1 MATIQEI
8 TSGASY
14 RGDANLGG
22 FVPTAINIDT
32 KPLQTLAAYAV
43 MENKAQYDQRQI
55 DTDAKIKELAEL
67 SRFDIVNARGKD
79 KIEAE
84 KMWVKLQEEMKNYA
98 MGGVPRSPQQK
109 LQQELEV
116 KSKTAEAITKIKA
129 FTARGISY
137 DKRINDINTTY
148 SDPTVRDLKKKQL
161 DEEFEKGDW
170 NTPLASEEKFEAVL
184 PKIGNAKTVTSVAN
198 KDVGNKRIKQTL
210 TFVHPKAT
218 MDESEAEALGF
229 KSFSTLP
236 PNATEA
242 EKRNFELNQIAGK
255 DLKIFNDATKLF
267 NDALTSDK
275 YKDENGDIDYQ
286 LIVQDNPLLAP
297 FITGIDEY
305 KEYSDNLKAD
315 IQKGIFKTKLGGKEV
330 DLGEVIKEKDVF
342 VIDKNKPLRLAD
354 LIFIDKFKRRNV
366 TTEEEEVT
374 QTNEQLAKDDN
385 ARAWFTARKAAAGG
399 GSSGGGNVPSY
410 IKDPAILM
418 KKHMENV
425 LNKFKNDPNALS
437 GGSFAV
443 NITSVDGSTK
453 KALGIEP
460 TAKDKVVVYYKN
472 GSIRVVDGQLQ
483 KDGKILNADDKK
495 EVDLSAS
502 SQLFTL
508 GDLKTGYIS
517 VVKAGTPE
525 ASQTEGFQKSAEA
538 FFDADLGTNNMQF
551 LYDEAYKEIVGGAT
565 PATPPT
571 TTPNKSN
578 KQIKG
583 FDANG
588 NPIY

>member
-67 SRFDIVNARGKD
+67 SKFDIVNARGKD
-79 KIEAE
+79 KKEATE
-84 KMWVKLQEEMKNYA
+84 MWVKLQEEMKNYA

-109 LQQELEV
+109 LQQELEI

-218 MDESEAEALGF
+218 MGESEAEALGF
-229 KSFSTLP
+229 KSFYTLP

-305 KEYSDNLKAD
+305 NEYADNLKAD

-330 DLGEVIKEKDVF
+330 DLGEVIKEQDVIA
-342 VIDKNKPLRLAD
+342 IDKNKTLRLAD

-385 ARAWFTARKAAAGG
+385 ARAWFTARKAARSASGGG
-399 GSSGGGNVPSY
+399 GSVAPAGSTQSALLFGEHINRIKEFFSNRNTDELTVSYNKTDPITRKVLGLGQNESVTYKSDGTAMVGSNLEGGGRPLT
-410 IKDPAILM
+410 IEQQK
-418 KKHMENV
+418 
-425 LNKFKNDPNALS
+425 LNFIVATK
-437 GGSFAV
+437 GGSKDDAQLDAKFIEEQE
-443 NITSVDGSTK
+443 NGFKSIWNTESGSQIWDGW
-453 KALGIEP
+453 G
-460 TAKDKVVVYYKN
+460 KV
-472 GSIRVVDGQLQ
+472 
-483 KDGKILNADDKK
+483 A
-495 EVDLSAS
+495 A
-502 SQLFTL
+502 
-508 GDLKTGYIS
+508 
-517 VVKAGTPE
+517 
-525 ASQTEGFQKSAEA
+525 
-538 FFDADLGTNNMQF
+538 
-551 LYDEAYKEIVGGAT
+551 
-565 PATPPT
+565 PT
-571 TTPNKSN
+571 TTTPSKSN
-578 KQIKG
+578 KAIKG
-583 FDANG
+583 FDKNG
-588 NPIY
+588 DPIY